1 MSAESSQSLMFDLT
15 DLYMTAPT
23 FKRAGGLIADAVSQV
38 QSQLQG
44 MGAFWGNDT
53 PGQKFASFYP
63 DNADT
68 LLQQISVFAGA
79 VEGIG
84 DAINQMADN
93 YGVSEQANVNKMRAL
108 GQEMQ

>member
-1 MSAESSQSLMFDLT
+1 MSGESSQSLTFDLT
-15 DLYMTAPT
+15 DLYTTAPA
-23 FKRAGGLIADAVSQV
+23 FSRAGGAIGDAVSQV

-44 MGAFWGNDT
+44 MGAFWGNDA

-63 DNADT
+63 HNADT

-79 VEGIG
+79 VEGIA

-93 YGVSEQANVNKMRAL
+93 YGISEEANVNKMRAL

>member
-1 MSAESSQSLMFDLT
+1 VSAESSQSLTFDLT
-15 DLYMTAPT
+15 DLYMTAPA
-23 FKRAGGLIADAVSQV
+23 FKRAGGSIADAVSQV

-44 MGAFWGNDT
+44 MGAFWGNDA
-53 PGQKFASFYP
+53 PGQKFGSVYP
-63 DNADT
+63 GNADT

-79 VEGIG
+79 VEGIA

-93 YGVSEQANVNKMRAL
+93 YGVSEEANVNKMRAL